1 MNARQQQIVRTLL
14 EALPYIRRFNGAT
27 IVVACEG
34 AALHSERLRRWLAE
48 DLALLRL
55 VGMKPALVH
64 EEMDTPVA
72 EAMVSLVKW
81 HGAPATSVVDPATA
95 ALARLV
101 DEAVLD
107 IPVAVPAVPL
117 AVPDGLMAV
126 PAAPMAVPAVPTA
139 APGTRVSGEP
149 PAAVGEAGQA
159 QATSVASVAGEIAAT
174 LTAEKL
180 MFLADVEGIH
190 DNDPVEQAVIS
201 ECGLDELGRLQAVG
215 AIDASMLPTVQ
226 AVRRALEAGVAS
238 AHIIDGRIE
247 HALLLEILTDAGCGT
262 KVTLAGPSAV
272 AAATVAG
279 TNHG

>member
-107 IPVAVPAVPL
+107 IPVAVLDIPV
-117 AVPDGLMAV
+117 AVPDGL
-126 PAAPMAVPAVPTA
+126 MAVPAVPTA

-201 ECGLDELGRLQAVG
+201 ECSLDELGRLQAVG
-215 AIDASMLPTVQ
+215 AIDASMLPAVQ

-272 AAATVAG
+272 ATATVAG

>member
-126 PAAPMAVPAVPTA
+126 PAVPTA
-139 APGTRVSGEP
+139 APDTPVSGEP

-262 KVTLAGPSAV
+262 KVILAGPSAV

>member
-107 IPVAVPAVPL
+107 IPVAVLDIPV

-126 PAAPMAVPAVPTA
+126 PAVPTA
-139 APGTRVSGEP
+139 APDTRVSGEP

-215 AIDASMLPTVQ
+215 AIDASMLPAVQ

-262 KVTLAGPSAV
+262 KITLAGPSAV
-272 AAATVAG
+272 VAATVAG